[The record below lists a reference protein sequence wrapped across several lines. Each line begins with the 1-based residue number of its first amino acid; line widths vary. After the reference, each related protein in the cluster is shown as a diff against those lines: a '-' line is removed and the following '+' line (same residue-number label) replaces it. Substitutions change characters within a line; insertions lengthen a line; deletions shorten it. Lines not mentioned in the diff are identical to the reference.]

1 MKKYQSA
8 YQRINRRYF
17 VKRTSLGLGA
27 LGLGMTAC
35 GPAKKEESVTA
46 IEESAPRKLGIALVG
61 LG

>member
-17 VKRTSLGLGA
+17 VKRTS